1 VHKWST
7 PARTRHLIGFI
18 EPMIPSAVANAPSG
32 DAWLHEVKHD
42 GFRLIV
48 WKAGNRVRL
57 FTRRGFDW
65 SHRYPR
71 IMAAA
76 KRVDRTFV
84 IDGEAVV
91 ADDRGVADFDMLHSR
106 EHDDEVV
113 LWAFDLLQ
121 LRGDDLRALPLER
134 RKKELAVLLK
144 PSTHDGIAL
153 SEHLDGNG
161 GAAFTRACK
170 MGLEGIVSKRL
181 DSRYVSGRTKAWLKT
196 KNPNAPGVTR
206 FQERDNS

>member
-1 VHKWST
+1 VHNWSHR
-7 PARTRHLIGFI
+7 ARTRRPTGLI
-18 EPMIPSAVANAPSG
+18 EPMIPSAVANAPFG
-32 DAWLHEVKHD
+32 EAWLHEVKHD

-76 KRVDRTFV
+76 KRIDRTFV

-106 EHDDEVV
+106 EHDDRVM
-113 LWAFDLLQ
+113 LWAFDVLQ
-121 LRGDDLRALPLER
+121 LSGGDLRALPLDR
-134 RKKELAVLLK
+134 RKEKLAALLK

-153 SEHLDGNG
+153 CERLNGNG
-161 GAAFTRACK
+161 GAAFTSACK
-170 MGLEGIVSKRL
+170 MGLEGIVSKRR
-181 DSRYVSGRTKAWLKT
+181 DSRYISGRTKAWLKI
-196 KNPNAPGVTR
+196 KNPSAPGVTR
-206 FQERDNS
+206 FLDRE